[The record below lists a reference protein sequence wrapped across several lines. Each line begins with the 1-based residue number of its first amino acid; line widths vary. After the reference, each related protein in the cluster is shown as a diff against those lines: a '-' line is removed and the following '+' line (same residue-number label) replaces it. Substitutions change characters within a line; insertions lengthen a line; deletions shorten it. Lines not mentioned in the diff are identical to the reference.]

1 LPENNTMIAYLGTGL
16 LGANFV
22 KAMLKKGKEVQ
33 VWNRSPEKAKALESS
48 GAKAFSE
55 PADAVKGA
63 DTIHLTLSDDQA
75 VDAVLEKASSGFK
88 TGVIIID
95 HTTTSV
101 SGAARRTKYWK
112 ERGFDYIH
120 APVFM
125 GPPNALE
132 ATGVMMISGNQ
143 EIIKKIEPELSAMTG
158 KLVNFG
164 ADTNKAAAMKLLG
177 NLFLMALT
185 AGISDTLAL
194 AKALQIPA
202 SDVEALLANW
212 NPGNMVPARLKRIL
226 SDQFSDPSWEL
237 KMARKDARLMMEEAA
252 EGPSLTIIPAIAK
265 EMDRWIEN
273 GHGNDDWTIIAKDN
287 V

>member
-1 LPENNTMIAYLGTGL
+1 MIAYLGTGL

-33 VWNRSPEKAKALESS
+33 VWNRTLEKAKALESS

-55 PADAVKGA
+55 PADAVKGT

-75 VDAVLEKASSGFK
+75 VDAVLEQASPGFK
-88 TGVIIID
+88 AGVIIID

-101 SGAARRTKYWK
+101 SGATKRTKYWK

-132 ATGVMMISGNQ
+132 GTGVMMISGNQ

-164 ADTNKAAAMKLLG
+164 EDTNKAAAMKLLG

-194 AKALQIPA
+194 AKALNIPA

-226 SDQFSDPSWEL
+226 SDQFNDPSWEL
-237 KMARKDARLMMEEAA
+237 KMARKDARLMMEEAG
-252 EGPSLTIIPAIAK
+252 EKQSLTVIPAIAK
-265 EMDRWIEN
+265 EMDRWIEK